1 MNKIIFKE
9 QLSKDVFCLKVQAKE
24 IAKNR
29 KAGQFV
35 IVMLNENLAERIPLT
50 IADAENETITLIFQV
65 VGATTFK
72 LSKLNVGD
80 EISVVGPLGTPTH
93 IEKFGKV
100 VCVGGGVGVAPL
112 FPICKEIY
120 KIGNEVNVILGAR
133 TKELILWEE
142 RFKDISHINT
152 SLKM

>member
-72 LSKLNVGD
+72 LSKLPAGASNSTSFIF
-80 EISVVGPLGTPTH
+80 ISYL
-93 IEKFGKV
+93 
-100 VCVGGGVGVAPL
+100 
-112 FPICKEIY
+112 
-120 KIGNEVNVILGAR
+120 
-133 TKELILWEE
+133 
-142 RFKDISHINT
+142 
-152 SLKM
+152 SLSSIKQVR